1 MIALSILAIIF
12 TSIYGVYSKVLDV
25 ADSVDKNSNFSQ
37 IGYRALT
44 QIANDLDSVYYP
56 QGEDKDTNS
65 TNASVKKDKFIFQG
79 KSPSKYVGNNS
90 TILKFATTSSLGFN
104 STFPSHQINQVKY
117 ILKKTENDRFKL
129 IRQENPIHYIAG
141 ATQKPFRITLCSYL
155 KQVEISFYAS
165 DQPNP
170 SSSWNQGLEK
180 DKKTPL
186 AIQINLIM
194 ATGENTEKAFQ
205 LMRNIN

>member
-44 QIANDLDSVYYP
+44 QIANDLDSIYYP
-56 QGEDKDTNS
+56 QEDKDTNS
-65 TNASVKKDKFIFQG
+65 TNSSVKEDKFIFQG
-79 KSPSKYVGNNS
+79 KSPSKYVGNNA
-90 TILKFATTSSLGFN
+90 TILKFSTTSSLGFN

-129 IRQENPIHYIAG
+129 VRQESPIHYIAG
-141 ATQKPFRITLCSYL
+141 ANQKPFRITLCSYL
-155 KQVEISFYAS
+155 KQVELSFYSS

-180 DKKTPL
+180 DKKIPL
-186 AIQINLIM
+186 AVQMNLIM
-194 ATGENTEKAFQ
+194 ATGENTEKQFQ
-205 LMRNIN
+205 IMRTID